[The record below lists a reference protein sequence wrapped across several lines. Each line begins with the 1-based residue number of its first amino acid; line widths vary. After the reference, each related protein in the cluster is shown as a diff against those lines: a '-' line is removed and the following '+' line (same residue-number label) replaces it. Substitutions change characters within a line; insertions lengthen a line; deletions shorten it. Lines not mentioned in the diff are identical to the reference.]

1 MAVPFPSRGK
11 NGSTTSPES
20 ASLGWAKLYVR
31 EYDRIVG
38 DHPSVS
44 GGAPLGLDW
53 NWTESGE
60 QDIDEYERTRGYRRK
75 GDEMAIPRMLREIIL
90 LEEWGCAQ
98 HDLSEAI
105 RATLKIKQQRRTT
118 ANNAE
123 SAVVRAM
130 EEKMEAI
137 VHGVKKNSYCG
148 KQRDALAVIDFM
160 DVDSSEHIRG
170 R

>member
-1 MAVPFPSRGK
+1 
-11 NGSTTSPES
+11 
-20 ASLGWAKLYVR
+20 
-31 EYDRIVG
+31 
-38 DHPSVS
+38 
-44 GGAPLGLDW
+44 
-53 NWTESGE
+53 
-60 QDIDEYERTRGYRRK
+60 
-75 GDEMAIPRMLREIIL
+75 MLREIIL
-90 LEEWGCAQ
+90 LEEWGCTQ

-137 VHGVKKNSYCG
+137 VNGVKRTSYCG

-160 DVDSSEHIRG
+160 DVDSSEHIR
-170 R
+170 